1 MARIRVGDSEVTGDG
16 RIDEIMKSSGHNPDA
31 YLFIMEG
38 VPVPDD
44 MEVSGDEFVDA
55 IRVASGG

>member
-1 MARIRVGDSEVTGDG
+1 MARIRVGDSEITGDG
-16 RIDEIMKSSGHNPDA
+16 RIDDIMKSSGHNPDA

-44 MEVSGDEFVDA
+44 PKLAAFFDDA
-55 IRVASGG
+55 AEIYLKKQ

>member
-1 MARIRVGDSEVTGDG
+1 MARIRVGDSEVQGEG
-16 RIDEIMKSSGHNPDA
+16 RIDEIMKSAGQNPDA

-44 MEVSGDEFVDA
+44 TEISGDEFVDA